1 MKRMV
6 LVDEREFNERWNRSP
21 VDVTKTH
28 LSSKLESQLNSVDIS
43 DDEKVKQY
51 QNTLTRFLNLKQRMP
66 DLQPPALFENRPPPK
81 RKTVKHKRSYLGPAR
96 SSLRKHVKW
105 SKYDE

>member
-1 MKRMV
+1 MV
-6 LVDEREFNERWNRSP
+6 LVDEREYNERWNRPP

-28 LSSKLESQLNSVDIS
+28 LSNKLESQLNSVDIS

-66 DLQPPALFENRPPPK
+66 DIQPPVLFEPSVK
-81 RKTVKHKRSYLGPAR
+81 KKTVKHKRSYLGPAR
-96 SSLRKHVKW
+96 SSLRRHVKW

>member
-1 MKRMV
+1 MV
-6 LVDEREFNERWNRSP
+6 LVDEREYNERWNRSP
-21 VDVTKTH
+21 VDVTKSH
-28 LSSKLESQLNSVDIS
+28 LSNKLESQLNSVDIS

-66 DLQPPALFENRPPPK
+66 DLQPPVLKEPAK
-81 RKTVKHKRSYLGPAR
+81 RKTVKQKRSNLGPTR
-96 SSLRKHVKW
+96 SSVRKHVKW

>member
-1 MKRMV
+1 MV
-6 LVDEREFNERWNRSP
+6 LVDEREYNERWNRSP
-21 VDVTKTH
+21 VDVTKSH
-28 LSSKLESQLNSVDIS
+28 LSNKLESQLNSVDIS

-66 DLQPPALFENRPPPK
+66 DLQPPVLNEPPVK
-81 RKTVKHKRSYLGPAR
+81 RKTVKQKRSYLGSTR